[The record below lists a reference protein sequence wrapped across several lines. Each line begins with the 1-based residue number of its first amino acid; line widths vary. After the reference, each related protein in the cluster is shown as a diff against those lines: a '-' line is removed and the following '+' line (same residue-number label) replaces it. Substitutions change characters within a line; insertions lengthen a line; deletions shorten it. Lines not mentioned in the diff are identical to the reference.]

1 MAINFELLRKVIIW
15 LGSSLMINEKK
26 IRVREITFI
35 CAHQNTLTAVQRT
48 IYEHPTI
55 NKQQKNTDITELNL
69 QRSGTHDNE
78 LRCLIHLISAFC
90 IPLSHTRL
98 LPPCFCCWCDVVVFS
113 RLLFSNDNMT
123 KQPTYIR
130 KSEIFLLKSEKKVK
144 QFTRHTAWLLLP
156 VMWFSIN
163 LCYLFLRLFAIWY

>member
-15 LGSSLMINEKK
+15 FGSSLMINEKK

-78 LRCLIHLISAFC
+78 LRCLIYLISAFC

-98 LPPCFCCWCDVVVFS
+98 LPPPVLLSLLWSRCFLKVVVFQ
-113 RLLFSNDNMT
+113 RQHDKTTNLH
-123 KQPTYIR
+123 P
-130 KSEIFLLKSEKKVK
+130 KKWNFPFK
-144 QFTRHTAWLLLP
+144 KWKKT
-156 VMWFSIN
+156 
-163 LCYLFLRLFAIWY
+163 